1 MIVKN
6 EFIHANYSCDFRNFG
21 QKKKDIFIFKILR
34 FGLSKKKRNDW
45 CLVHV

>member
-1 MIVKN
+1 MQTILVIL
-6 EFIHANYSCDFRNFG
+6 EILD
-21 QKKKDIFIFKILR
+21 KKKNIFIFKILR